1 MAELLAIREVV
12 DLHEPSCYSKK
23 IAAALKA
30 DPRSV
35 DLRSQ
40 CNNFYTFALK
50 YLEWTVTEDLLQ
62 VVLDTFRSRV
72 AKMADHAHNP
82 TGAMAEGL
90 AFLKGLDDFERQL
103 FKRCHESSLAMKKW
117 ADRPRDKEMR

>member
-1 MAELLAIREVV
+1 MAELLAIREIV
-12 DLHEPSCYSKK
+12 DLREPACYGRK

-40 CNNFYTFALK
+40 CSNFYTFALR
-50 YLEWTVTEDLLQ
+50 YLEWVETDDLLQ
-62 VVLDTFRSRV
+62 VVLDTFKSRV

-90 AFLKGLDDFERQL
+90 EFLKGLDDYERQCKSYWFAAVML
-103 FKRCHESSLAMKKW
+103 ISQYSSAAMIAQW
-117 ADRPRDKEMR
+117 Q